1 MSTEESIA
9 SLQQTFVDSLRD
21 SVQDPTI
28 LHAFQMVPRDP
39 FVGDFFTFNKETGQ
53 WERVPKDNPGWLK
66 EVYTNRQLVTGI
78 NQYGNPHVSSSMPS
92 IMARMIQSLKLQS
105 GQRVLEIGTGTGY
118 NAALLACIV
127 GASNVVTI
135 DINETLLGAARKR
148 IEQTVG
154 AGVTVLCADGRNI
167 PEILGTFD
175 AIILSASSQYIDP
188 SWIAALNQ
196 RGRLIVNWNTSFCKV
211 FFELEKQNQGL
222 IGTIAEF
229 CGDFM
234 ELHDGNGIAPRAIGW
249 SKHAPFLEQ
258 MDFRR
263 ELVTNFDFGFF
274 LQVHLPSLSY
284 QSFTGKQ
291 SGRHLY
297 TVMDS
302 CERAVYFSTEKVRG
316 EASLWGEI
324 KELHEKFNALG
335 QPRRKAFSLQVDKR
349 GSITFFYQGH
359 TIAAVNSH

>member
-154 AGVTVLCADGRNI
+154 AGVTVLCADG
-167 PEILGTFD
+167 
-175 AIILSASSQYIDP
+175 
-188 SWIAALNQ
+188 
-196 RGRLIVNWNTSFCKV
+196 
-211 FFELEKQNQGL
+211 
-222 IGTIAEF
+222 
-229 CGDFM
+229 
-234 ELHDGNGIAPRAIGW
+234 
-249 SKHAPFLEQ
+249 
-258 MDFRR
+258 
-263 ELVTNFDFGFF
+263 
-274 LQVHLPSLSY
+274 
-284 QSFTGKQ
+284 
-291 SGRHLY
+291 
-297 TVMDS
+297 
-302 CERAVYFSTEKVRG
+302 
-316 EASLWGEI
+316 
-324 KELHEKFNALG
+324 
-335 QPRRKAFSLQVDKR
+335 
-349 GSITFFYQGH
+349 
-359 TIAAVNSH
+359 